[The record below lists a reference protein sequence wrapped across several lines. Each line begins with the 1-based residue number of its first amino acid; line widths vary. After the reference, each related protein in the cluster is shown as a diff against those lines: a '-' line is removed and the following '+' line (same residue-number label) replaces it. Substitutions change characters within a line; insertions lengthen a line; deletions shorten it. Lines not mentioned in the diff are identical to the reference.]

1 MTTHNA
7 EDVRKETV
15 EQEME
20 YQRTMVKLYTQQQ
33 MDDAVEAA
41 YDRGQASVEYG
52 DY

>member
-1 MTTHNA
+1 MTTYNA
-7 EDVRKETV
+7 EDAKKETV

-41 YDRGQASVEYG
+41 YDRGQASVEYS
-52 DY
+52 DF